1 MTRLKSDQSVDL
13 DHFAL
18 IFNLSFQSPG
28 AVKRTITY
36 RNRKSVDISILR
48 SDIAKAF
55 DGFIT
60 QDPES
65 AVKSYNSVLKDIVH
79 FQFFSE
85 KYMQLSQAHVVT
97 HIYTLCII
105 IVIWDS
111 PGVLANRKSW
121 RFKLKIHHIIFS
133 TQFSRAL
140 ISKVKIRN
148 DAVADFKGA
157 DRGPKFIS
165 STEILYEVLR
175 VVIYCQNWQNVILY

>member
-1 MTRLKSDQSVDL
+1 MVYVKY
-13 DHFAL
+13 L
-18 IFNLSFQSPG
+18 ILEKEVEGGGGGGGGGG
-28 AVKRTITY
+28 AYTSK
-36 RNRKSVDISILR
+36 
-48 SDIAKAF
+48 
-55 DGFIT
+55 
-60 QDPES
+60 
-65 AVKSYNSVLKDIVH
+65 
-79 FQFFSE
+79 FFSE

-121 RFKLKIHHIIFS
+121 RFKLKIHHIMFR
-133 TQFSRAL
+133 TQFCRAL

-165 STEILYEVLR
+165 STEVLCEVLR
-175 VVIYCQNWQNVILY
+175 VVIYCQNWQNVILYYSLWWKKQTS